1 MQSWTPLATSWPW
14 PYLDP
19 VPELDFNDG
28 KPLKPMVAWHQNHRK
43 TIEPNGFTLT
53 IPFNGDGAFENH
65 WNLAMVA
72 KCGAKS
78 VDFVVSLQNG
88 PGTLKWSED
97 FIHTLSL
104 FIKCVCPKMGSLAIL
119 SFLGLLNRPKPSL
132 TIVPEFVEN
141 HWKTIDVNG
150 QSVKKHSMVMV

>member
-1 MQSWTPLATSWPW
+1 MEDNHW
-14 PYLDP
+14 
-19 VPELDFNDG
+19 

-43 TIEPNGFTLT
+43 TIEPNGFILT

-150 QSVKKHSMVMV
+150 QSVKKTFNGDGLVVSKPLKNHR